1 MIKYNEIY
9 HSKYTQMIIFIWI
22 HTLLTTRICLDAYS
36 MSYSIKCRVKTD
48 RSVVLKWIRHDK
60 MKSQTI
66 RVSRTIRVFIH
77 IKTKKKQKTLGWN
90 SPQEHLCLKMGF
102 ENKIFFFSTFYDLF
116 RSRFVFFYLSWG
128 YKKENRKELDLAVN
142 RTWRFQEFLVMS
154 WHDGSTSQVL
164 KILTWNICQ

>member
-22 HTLLTTRICLDAYS
+22 HTLLTTRICLDAYF
-36 MSYSIKCRVKTD
+36 MSYSIKCRVETD

-77 IKTKKKQKTLGWN
+77 IKTEKKQKTLLHKN
-90 SPQEHLCLKMGF
+90 TYALKWGLR
-102 ENKIFFFSTFYDLF
+102 IRFFFFPHSMIC
-116 RSRFVFFYLSWG
+116 
-128 YKKENRKELDLAVN
+128 LDLDLCFF
-142 RTWRFQEFLVMS
+142 TWAEGTRKKTEKS
-154 WHDGSTSQVL
+154 W
-164 KILTWNICQ
+164 ILLWTEHEDSKNFW